1 MKKVLIIEDTLQI
14 RENIAELLEI
24 KQYQVL
30 LASDG
35 EEALQLI
42 RDTPPDL
49 VICDVKMPKMG
60 GFELKKALN
69 NQDGLSEV
77 PFIFLSAAAQKTDV
91 EQGRSLGAAA
101 YLTKPFKM
109 SELIDWVERLL

>member
-24 KQYQVL
+24 KKYEVF

-42 RDTPPDL
+42 QETPPDL

-60 GFELKKALN
+60 GFELKETLN
-69 NQDGLSEV
+69 EKDGLSKV
-77 PFIFLSAAAQKTDV
+77 PFIFLSAAAQKADI

-101 YLTKPFKM
+101 YLTKPFQM
-109 SELIDWVERLL
+109 SELLNWVERLL